1 MRLKLSGQRI
11 KADGEQNAVLL
22 HKLMLAITLVIR
34 MFAAAAAVCV
44 RVCVCVCVHDVSGFN
59 ASCESIIQF

>member
-22 HKLMLAITLVIR
+22 HKLLAITLVVR
-34 MFAAAAAVCV
+34 MLVVVVVVAAAAAAAAVCV
-44 RVCVCVCVHDVSGFN
+44 CVCVCSRRVWF
-59 ASCESIIQF
+59 